1 MSNNNY
7 NSNSDNNINNDLR
20 NINNMIFNVNKNIQN
35 IEDRVNKK
43 HDQDYQKN
51 KDFNMGKIGFY
62 NYSEGTNN
70 NKNVSNKMEIDETND
85 FPKGVNN
92 VNQYINNK
100 FPLNFKEES
109 FKKDVKDQGQGNS
122 NIELS
127 IINEINEKH
136 SDIKK
141 ILYLRKNTLKR
152 LAKYCLDKDVSST
165 LNYLQMMNE
174 LAIYNDF
181 LNYSLLQID
190 TIRIPLTMDNAALL
204 LSQVGNLINS
214 KYDNYKKTGINSA
227 LVLLKIFSDR
237 IITTKC
243 SITVGVDLSKEE
255 RLRKCDKIID
265 SYRLIK
271 DLGSFISITSKDSL
285 DEVGNNFY

>member
-1 MSNNNY
+1 MNNNNY
-7 NSNSDNNINNDLR
+7 DPNINNNNFNNDLK

-35 IEDRVNKK
+35 IEDKMNKK
-43 HDQDYQKN
+43 QESDYQKN

-62 NYSEGTNN
+62 NNNNDNFQNN
-70 NKNVSNKMEIDETND
+70 NKNISNKMEIDDQFYQPNQMINNNPNNKNYNYKEENIRKDNKD
-85 FPKGVNN
+85 FIVNN
-92 VNQYINNK
+92 NQE
-100 FPLNFKEES
+100 LN
-109 FKKDVKDQGQGNS
+109 
-122 NIELS
+122 
-127 IINEINEKH
+127 IINDINEKH

-141 ILYLRKNTLKR
+141 ILFLRKNTLKR

-214 KYDNYKKTGINSA
+214 KYENYKKTGIHSA

-243 SITVGVDLSKEE
+243 SLTVGVDLSKED
-255 RLRKCDKIID
+255 RIRKCDKIID
-265 SYRLIK
+265 CYKLIK
-271 DLGSFISITSKDSL
+271 DLGSYESLLSKNSN
-285 DEVGNNFY
+285 DEVS